1 MSEAR
6 VRVIGKGFKLE
17 PQVTRGRNFASGKDA
32 AIAGRCERT
41 VCISAGHRRACPRS
55 RLTPKGAWSQGT
67 EGRDVD
73 GKGREL
79 HRSAGRLWDLFRQ
92 ERRDAPIRYVRS
104 KLHPLCDC
112 LFGS

>member
-1 MSEAR
+1 MHSGLNHWSLVAVISHWGRVQRLLGAASERFA
-6 VRVIGKGFKLE
+6 VWLVTDE
-17 PQVTRGRNFASGKDA
+17 PVHAVA
-32 AIAGRCERT
+32 
-41 VCISAGHRRACPRS
+41 S
-55 RLTPKGAWSQGT
+55 RLKEPGHNERKVAMSG
-67 EGRDVD
+67 